1 MKIDMQRDGRKLWIG
16 VTGQLDAATSPQFEK
31 QVRENIDG
39 VEELVLDLA
48 KTEYLSSAGLRAVL
62 YTQKVMNEQGSM
74 KVIHVSQ
81 SIMDIFV
88 VTGFN
93 GILTFE

>member
-1 MKIDMQRDGRKLWIG
+1 MKVDMQRDGHKLWIG

-62 YTQKVMNEQGSM
+62 YTQKTMNEQGSM

>member
-1 MKIDMQRDGRKLWIG
+1 MKVDMQRDGRKLWIG

-62 YTQKVMNEQGSM
+62 YTQKTMNEQGSM

>member
-1 MKIDMQRDGRKLWIG
+1 MKVDMRRDGHKLWIG

-62 YTQKVMNEQGSM
+62 YTQKTMNEQGSM